1 MTPTSFS
8 SPSCMYYSLPI
19 PVFVLMI
26 TECGV
31 SLHHLCL
38 VAAGGIGCRRNWL
51 LSAHSIRNS
60 SFVGSC
66 YFLTLQRMSKLQRK
80 LSFASGTTISWLE
93 PKISLAN
100 HFKNGAA
107 QNFPAEINK
116 PAASVR
122 EEQSIAE
129 PCQLTRVR

>member
-8 SPSCMYYSLPI
+8 SPSCMDYSSPI

-26 TECGV
+26 TEGGV

-38 VAAGGIGCRRNWL
+38 VAAGGIGCGRNWL
-51 LSAHSIRNS
+51 LSAYSIKNS
-60 SFVGSC
+60 SFFGNC
-66 YFLTLQRMSKLQRK
+66 YLLTLRRMSKFQRK

-116 PAASVR
+116 PASVR

>member
-26 TECGV
+26 TEGGV

-51 LSAHSIRNS
+51 LSAYSIKNS
-60 SFVGSC
+60 SFVGNC

-116 PAASVR
+116 PASVR

>member
-8 SPSCMYYSLPI
+8 SPSCMYYSSPI

-26 TECGV
+26 TEGGV

-51 LSAHSIRNS
+51 LLAYSTRNN
-60 SFVGSC
+60 SFVGNC
-66 YFLTLQRMSKLQRK
+66 YLLTLQRMSKLQRK

-116 PAASVR
+116 PASVR